1 MKSLCQVQALPVF
14 EKLKAF
20 AGEGYFEE
28 LIRKYLLDN
37 THGSVI
43 TLVPSKGLAARKE
56 KALEEKLQAHLES
69 LSPEEREALVQKTK
83 DLELIRKRLRSRV
96 RKNVFP
102 C

>member
-1 MKSLCQVQALPVF
+1 MKFLR
-14 EKLKAF
+14 E
-20 AGEGYFEE
+20 
-28 LIRKYLLDN
+28 
-37 THGSVI
+37 
-43 TLVPSKGLAARKE
+43 E

-83 DLELIRKRLRSRV
+83 DLELIRKRLRSRE